1 MSHDLVRFDAWF
13 SACYERLRRYLGP
26 DGPDEDTF
34 HDTYLLVRE
43 KARSPEVDILDFGA
57 YFCGCYRRISLHK
70 RCTPHCCIHPGEDF
84 FLRLGAEGPAV
95 PEGDLRACDR
105 LVQDI
110 LEFVRRNFSYGE
122 YRLFTLRYY
131 ETCGQCSYRTLA
143 EYAGATPSEISRK
156 VRGVVQAV
164 RRNRCFALRSYM
176 LAAAVESPY
185 AAYA

>member
-1 MSHDLVRFDAWF
+1 MSQDLARFDAWF
-13 SACYERLRRYLGP
+13 SIRYERLRECLGRYL
-26 DGPDEDTF
+26 DEDNF

-43 KARSPEVDILDFGA
+43 KACFSEEPITDFEA
-57 YFCGCYRRISLHK
+57 FFYGCYRKTMCRK
-70 RCTPHCCIHPGEDF
+70 RSSSRRSVHPDEDF
-84 FLRLGAEGPAV
+84 FLRLGDEGPAV
-95 PEGDLRACDR
+95 PEEELGACDR

-131 ETCGQCSYRTLA
+131 ETCGHCSYRTLA
-143 EYAGATPSEISRK
+143 EYAGATPSEISRQ
-156 VRGVVQAV
+156 VRAVVRAV

-176 LAAAVESPY
+176 LAAAASEVSC

>member
-1 MSHDLVRFDAWF
+1 M
-13 SACYERLRRYLGP
+13 
-26 DGPDEDTF
+26 
-34 HDTYLLVRE
+34 
-43 KARSPEVDILDFGA
+43 
-57 YFCGCYRRISLHK
+57 
-70 RCTPHCCIHPGEDF
+70 
-84 FLRLGAEGPAV
+84 
-95 PEGDLRACDR
+95 
-105 LVQDI
+105 QDI